1 VPDHREVERPGC
13 LSLFALP
20 FAVWLSVVMP
30 GNHLVHHT
38 FWAGVGD
45 VLLVTALIF
54 LLGLSVQAA
63 AVNLLG
69 LSLLSGRGGLILQ
82 VPYWAVVV
90 GLYWVAVEHN
100 PSDSYGI
107 VSDRLLGVFLGGTVV
122 AVPVLASWRGMA
134 VRKIAIESARVER
147 ALRANRYYD

>member
-1 VPDHREVERPGC
+1 VPDDRDVERPGF

-30 GNHLVHHT
+30 GNHLVNHT
-38 FWAGVGD
+38 FWAGIGD
-45 VLLVTALIF
+45 VLLVTALVI

-63 AVNLLG
+63 TVSLLG
-69 LSLLSGRGGLILQ
+69 LSLLNGRGGLILQ
-82 VPYWAVVV
+82 VPYWAVAV
-90 GLYWVAVEHN
+90 GIYWVAVEHN

-107 VSDRLLGVFLGGTVV
+107 VSDRFLGVLLGGTVV
-122 AVPVLASWRGMA
+122 AVPVLASWYGMA

-147 ALRANRYYD
+147 AIRAGYY